1 MYAIRLTHG
10 ASTVEI
16 KISPCDSYVTNL
28 CTILQTLALKE
39 PSDSEQQ
46 QQQLAFKY
54 SLQHVEKN
62 SQKFYLEASMFGEN
76 TNNMFWKEIAKE
88 GDEFVLRN
96 EYERVEAKL
105 KLLRE
110 ALSEATDGTMSPST
124 DPEEVE
130 TKIAA
135 TTPTTTKRGSVLLL
149 NTTLGVGKI
158 IKKSV
163 FELRACLPCFQFAE
177 EFICEGG
184 IKTLLSIT
192 RQTTGNTQAYALR
205 ALSLALG
212 MYTIC
217 CRWMVLDGV
226 GWCWT
231 VLDGVVLC

>member
-10 ASTVEI
+10 ASTVEV
-16 KISPCDSYVTNL
+16 KISPSESYVTNL
-28 CTILQTLALKE
+28 CTILTSLQILTLEE
-39 PSDSEQQ
+39 PPDSEQ

-62 SQKFYLEASMFGEN
+62 SQNFYLEASMFGEN
-76 TNNMFWKEIAKE
+76 INNMFWNDTAKE

-110 ALSEATDGTMSPST
+110 ALSEATDRTMSPST
-124 DPEEVE
+124 GQEEVE

-135 TTPTTTKRGSVLLL
+135 TTPASTKRGSILLL
-149 NTTLGVGKI
+149 NTTLGAGKI

-212 MYTIC
+212 MYN
-217 CRWMVLDGV
+217 L
-226 GWCWT
+226 
-231 VLDGVVLC
+231 LSFDGVVLC

>member
-62 SQKFYLEASMFGEN
+62 SQNFYLEASMFGEN
-76 TNNMFWKEIAKE
+76 TNNMFWNDTAKE

-110 ALSEATDGTMSPST
+110 ALSEATEQCRPQLTQKRLKPRSPRRPRQQQKE
-124 DPEEVE
+124 DP
-130 TKIAA
+130 
-135 TTPTTTKRGSVLLL
+135 
-149 NTTLGVGKI
+149 
-158 IKKSV
+158 
-163 FELRACLPCFQFAE
+163 FCC
-177 EFICEGG
+177 
-184 IKTLLSIT
+184 SIP
-192 RQTTGNTQAYALR
+192 
-205 ALSLALG
+205 
-212 MYTIC
+212 
-217 CRWMVLDGV
+217 RWVWVKL
-226 GWCWT
+226 
-231 VLDGVVLC
+231 